1 MTLTCPRKITY
12 TPLTI
17 PRTATVARGGG
28 IGQSPGVASALGAPP
43 EEHRTFMPIQPATRI
58 VATVALA
65 LALALVAAGC
75 GGRGAAAGIT
85 AEPTPVP
92 TAAATATLGPTSAPP
107 TATPEPTPTA
117 SPLPTPDL
125 SAVERLLDD
134 TDQDLQADA
143 SAGAD
148 EGTTP

>member
-1 MTLTCPRKITY
+1 
-12 TPLTI
+12 
-17 PRTATVARGGG
+17 
-28 IGQSPGVASALGAPP
+28 
-43 EEHRTFMPIQPATRI
+43 MPIKPATRI
-58 VATVALA
+58 VPTVALA
-65 LALALVAAGC
+65 LALALALAVVAAGC

-85 AEPTPVP
+85 SEPTHLP
-92 TAAATATLGPTSAPP
+92 TAATTATLGPTSAAP
-107 TATPEPTPTA
+107 TATAEPTPTA

-125 SAVERLLDD
+125 TAVERLLDD